1 MRGWLQG
8 VMLSTSL
15 FGGSWIGAVSYW
27 RATNRMPSALD
38 LLVWLAL
45 LPLALLLAVWA
56 GRRVMNAR
64 ARDDTN
70 AAPAPGQAVASV
82 PAAAPAVPALAILAA
97 AIRTPHGATPD
108 ELAQAIG
115 AGRARAD
122 LDPALVDQDGF
133 PVFSARVDSADGDAM
148 AAELEGWR
156 AQAGLDDPRFTP
168 EQWRALALG
177 TQVCTELLAQASAG
191 ARQVAQGALRGLR
204 IHAVLGTDWDAAQ
217 RAQASAWMAAL
228 AIRDGWPAATVSAS
242 SPPMAAPGMLA
253 RLASQADQDGEPVFA
268 IVLAF
273 GSQVGE
279 ASVERLAA
287 RGALFGAATPQGL
300 IPGEAAAGLLV
311 AAPDG
316 AAPTLQLAVA
326 VEGADE
332 GGAARNAGAA
342 RLRRLADALV
352 PGADGMD
359 AVTALFADT
368 GHRSARQ
375 LELMKFAADALPQLD
390 AGQDVKAVGGACG
403 QCGDGAF
410 LAALALAR
418 QHALD
423 GAGAALCIANE
434 DPPQH
439 TAALVRPAAALS

>member
-8 VMLSTSL
+8 ALLSTSL

-56 GRRVMNAR
+56 GRRIVNAR

-70 AAPAPGQAVASV
+70 AAPPPGQAVASV
-82 PAAAPAVPALAILAA
+82 SAAAPPVPALAILAA
-97 AIRTPHGATPD
+97 AIRTPHGATPE

-177 TQVCTELLAQASAG
+177 TQVCSELLAQASTGSQQA
-191 ARQVAQGALRGLR
+191 AQGAPRGLR

-217 RAQASAWMAAL
+217 RAQASAWMASAAIQAL
-228 AIRDGWPAATVSAS
+228 AWARCAS
-242 SPPMAAPGMLA
+242 S
-253 RLASQADQDGEPVFA
+253 Q
-268 IVLAF
+268 
-273 GSQVGE
+273 
-279 ASVERLAA
+279 SVPRTAWMRSP
-287 RGALFGAATPQGL
+287 RGAPCAA
-300 IPGEAAAGLLV
+300 
-311 AAPDG
+311 
-316 AAPTLQLAVA
+316 
-326 VEGADE
+326 
-332 GGAARNAGAA
+332 
-342 RLRRLADALV
+342 
-352 PGADGMD
+352 
-359 AVTALFADT
+359 
-368 GHRSARQ
+368 
-375 LELMKFAADALPQLD
+375 
-390 AGQDVKAVGGACG
+390 C
-403 QCGDGAF
+403 C
-410 LAALALAR
+410 
-418 QHALD
+418 
-423 GAGAALCIANE
+423 
-434 DPPQH
+434 
-439 TAALVRPAAALS
+439 